1 MKKFLAVLLMLAML
15 LCGVAFAEDTAPA
28 LTKDVVVLFTSDVH
42 CGIDQGW
49 GYAGVA
55 NMRNS
60 LQADN
65 HVVLVADGGA
75 RQGVL
80 EIAAPQHRRAGAG
93 QAIMNLITA
102 WRTSSN

>member
-49 GYAGVA
+49 GYATA
-55 NMRNS
+55 C
-60 LQADN
+60 
-65 HVVLVADGGA
+65 
-75 RQGVL
+75 RQTTMWCL
-80 EIAAPQHRRAGAG
+80 SMTATRFRAKPSAH
-93 QAIMNLITA
+93 
-102 WRTSSN
+102 

>member
-15 LCGVAFAEDTAPA
+15 LCGAAFAEDTAPA

-60 LQADN
+60 LQQTTMWCLSMTATRFR
-65 HVVLVADGGA
+65 AKPSA
-75 RQGVL
+75 R
-80 EIAAPQHRRAGAG
+80 
-93 QAIMNLITA
+93 
-102 WRTSSN
+102 

>member
-49 GYAGVA
+49 GYGCGEYAQQPAG
-55 NMRNS
+55 R
-60 LQADN
+60 QPC
-65 HVVLVADGGA
+65 GA
-75 RQGVL
+75 CR
-80 EIAAPQHRRAGAG
+80 
-93 QAIMNLITA
+93 
-102 WRTSSN
+102 

>member
-15 LCGVAFAEDTAPA
+15 LCGAAFAEDTAPA

-55 NMRNS
+55 NAQQPAGR
-60 LQADN
+60 QPC
-65 HVVLVADGGA
+65 GA
-75 RQGVL
+75 CR
-80 EIAAPQHRRAGAG
+80 
-93 QAIMNLITA
+93 
-102 WRTSSN
+102 